1 MRLMVYPT
9 YRQDYNG
16 VEVHGVFVDVYYPF
30 LSSLYDYLPSY
41 IPRPSELQL
50 SRNRTAFFIPDSVI
64 PSFGSRPPY
73 LVVFD
78 AFSLAH
84 VDLLQSTCVINNNNP
99 TNRK

>member
-9 YRQDYNG
+9 YRDYSDCLQ
-16 VEVHGVFVDVYYPF
+16 VHGVFVDVYYPF

-73 LVVFD
+73 LVVYD

-84 VDLLQSTCVINNNNP
+84 VDLLQSASEINNNQ

>member
-9 YRQDYNG
+9 YRDYSDSLQ
-16 VEVHGVFVDVYYPF
+16 VQGVFVDVYHPF

-84 VDLLQSTCVINNNNP
+84 VDLLQSASEMNNNNQ